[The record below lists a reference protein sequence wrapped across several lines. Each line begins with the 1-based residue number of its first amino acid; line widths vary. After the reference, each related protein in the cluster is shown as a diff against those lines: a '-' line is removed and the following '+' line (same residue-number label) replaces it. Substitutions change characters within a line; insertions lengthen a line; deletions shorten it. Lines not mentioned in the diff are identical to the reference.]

1 MPSDF
6 QRRFSDQLQE
16 GLRALA
22 ARHRHR
28 TLAEIS
34 GVNLCSNDYLG
45 LSQSAALRDAVVA
58 AVENSSRIGST
69 GSRLLSGHAAA
80 WDELEIEFA
89 NFAGTEAALYFG
101 SGYAANIGLITSL
114 AGRDDVIFSDA
125 LNHASLIDG
134 IRLSGAQKH
143 IYPHMDLNALESALR
158 QQQAHRGR
166 KLIVTETVFSMD
178 GDVAPLSEILALADR
193 YGAGVILDEAHATAV
208 HGPGGRGISANYR
221 DTIYTHDANNSHDV
235 KNSRDANNNIVAV
248 VHTCSKALA
257 SAGAFV
263 CGSAALRDH
272 LINHARSILF
282 TTALP
287 PYLAA
292 QVSAAL
298 RLAQGMDAQRIT
310 LQQNSRQLNAALRAQ
325 GWDTGKSSTQIIP
338 VIVGNNEEALAAAEF
353 LQREGF
359 ATRAIRPP
367 TVPEGKARLR
377 FSLTAAIAPRDL
389 LRLAESLRHWL
400 SDCVE
405 AQHDAPHLGNPRP
418 TERVL
423 HS

>member
-22 ARHRHR
+22 ARRQHR
-28 TLAEIS
+28 TLTEIS

-45 LSQSAALRDAVVA
+45 LSQSAALRDAVIA
-58 AVENSSRIGST
+58 AVENSPRVGST
-69 GSRLLSGHAAA
+69 GSRLLSGHASA
-80 WDELEIEFA
+80 WDELESEFA

-101 SGYAANIGLITSL
+101 SGYAANIGLLTSL
-114 AGRDDVIFSDA
+114 AGRNDIIFSDA

-143 IYPHMDLNALESALR
+143 IYPHADLNALESALR
-158 QQQAHRGR
+158 QHQNHRGR

-178 GDVAPLSEILALADR
+178 GDVAPLREILALADR

-208 HGPGGRGISANYR
+208 HGPGGRGVSANYR
-221 DTIYTHDANNSHDV
+221 DTINAHDASNIHDV
-235 KNSRDANNNIVAV
+235 KNSHDADNNNIVAV

-263 CGSAALRDH
+263 CGSAALKDH
-272 LINHARSILF
+272 LINHARSFLF

-287 PYLAA
+287 PYMAA
-292 QVSAAL
+292 QVRAAL
-298 RLAQGMDAQRIT
+298 HLAQGMDADRAT
-310 LQQNSRQLNAALRAQ
+310 LQQNSRQLNGALRAQ

-338 VIVGNNEEALAAAEF
+338 IIVGGNEDALAAADF
-353 LQREGF
+353 LQQEGF
-359 ATRAIRPP
+359 AARAIRPP

-377 FSLTAAIAPRDL
+377 FSLTAAIAQTDL
-389 LRLAESLRHWL
+389 SRLAESLRLWR
-400 SDCVE
+400 SSQ
-405 AQHDAPHLGNPRP
+405 QHPVAVGAAAN
-418 TERVL
+418 
-423 HS
+423 S